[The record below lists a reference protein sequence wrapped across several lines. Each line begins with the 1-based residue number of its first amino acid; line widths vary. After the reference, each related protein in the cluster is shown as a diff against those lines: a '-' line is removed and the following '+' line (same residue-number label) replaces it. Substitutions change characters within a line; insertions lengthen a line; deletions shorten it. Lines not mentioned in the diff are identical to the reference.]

1 MSVRA
6 VDVHGFGGGFT
17 LGAVQAGWDLVGKK
31 SREVGFGVLNCL
43 ANRDLLGSDWE
54 SQADVPAM
62 WTLEDDVQL
71 VFGNPPCSGFS
82 TLSPKHFRGQD
93 SAVNDYMWEFVGYA
107 ARQKPEIAIF
117 ESVQQTFSQ
126 GRPLMQRLRERL
138 EEVSGLKYDLYHV
151 LHTNAALGGASI
163 RKRYFWVASRVPF
176 EIESCGVDRSGEPYD
191 VDRAPLIMDV
201 IGDLAPLHITMHRQ
215 PYAGVQIETET
226 HSAYGDIVTWT
237 ERNISVMQSS
247 FWTRREAHD
256 GTGTVDGHDVARS
269 PTYDRI
275 VELMELEEWRQ
286 GDRMS
291 DVLRRLYERTG
302 DLPMSWHYPTKKTDP
317 VTGERVTLPKVRRL
331 VETDFAMGHNQ
342 PVRWRESRIAR
353 VLTGGAVHLI
363 VHPTLPRTLTQRE
376 AARIQ
381 GFPDEWSIFPVR
393 RAPDLGPGWGK
404 GVPVHAGRWVA
415 WWAKRAVLGEARSP
429 SGSLIGDRERLV
441 QLTADYK
448 PLARAVGDPG

>member
-43 ANRDLLGSDWE
+43 ANRQLLGYGWE

-62 WTLEDDVQL
+62 WTLEDDVQM

-93 SAVNDYMWEFVGYA
+93 SAVNDYMWEFVEYA
-107 ARQKPEIAIF
+107 GRQRPEIAIF
-117 ESVQQTFSQ
+117 ESVQQTYSQ
-126 GRPLMQRLRERL
+126 GRPLMLKLRERL

-176 EIESCGVDRSGEPYD
+176 DAESCGVDRRGLRYE
-191 VDRAPLIMDV
+191 VDRAPLILDV
-201 IGDLAPLHITMHRQ
+201 IGDLQHQSLTMHRQ
-215 PYAGVQIETET
+215 PYSNVAVKTTVTGGWDGPPVIEEIGTKVL
-226 HSAYGDIVTWT
+226 G
-237 ERNISVMQSS
+237 SS
-247 FWTRREAHD
+247 FWAEREAHD

-302 DLPMSWHYPTKKTDP
+302 DLPLSWHYQTRKTDP
-317 VTGERVTLPKVRRL
+317 DTGERVPLPKVQRL
-331 VETDFAMGHNQ
+331 VETDFAMGHSQ
-342 PVRWRESRIAR
+342 PVRWRESRMAR

-393 RAPDLGPGWGK
+393 HAPDLGPGWGK
-404 GVPVHAGRWVA
+404 GVPVHAGRWIA
-415 WWAKRAVLGEARSP
+415 WWARQALESP
-429 SGSLIGDRERLV
+429 AGKGGVEIGDRERLI

-448 PLARAVGDPG
+448 PLARAAGDPG